1 MIVSFL
7 EIKKSAGMNK
17 SEAVCQDISPGT
29 RTPDLSA
36 SVPELLCLTTT
47 LQPNHA
53 TVNGGPACIVEVVRV
68 LEVTW

>member
-1 MIVSFL
+1 
-7 EIKKSAGMNK
+7 MNK

-47 LQPNHA
+47 LQPKSCD
-53 TVNGGPACIVEVVRV
+53 G
-68 LEVTW
+68 

>member
-1 MIVSFL
+1 
-7 EIKKSAGMNK
+7 MNK

-36 SVPELLCLTTT
+36 SVPELLCLTKT

-68 LEVTW
+68 LRVTW

>member
-1 MIVSFL
+1 
-7 EIKKSAGMNK
+7 MNK

-36 SVPELLCLTTT
+36 SVPELLCLTT

>member
-1 MIVSFL
+1 
-7 EIKKSAGMNK
+7 MNK
-17 SEAVCQDISPGT
+17 SEAVCQDIHVSPGT

>member
-1 MIVSFL
+1 
-7 EIKKSAGMNK
+7 MNK

-53 TVNGGPACIVEVVRV
+53 PVNGGPACIVEVVRV

>member
-1 MIVSFL
+1 
-7 EIKKSAGMNK
+7 MNK
-17 SEAVCQDISPGT
+17 SEAVCQDIHVSPGT

-53 TVNGGPACIVEVVRV
+53 MVNGRPACIVEVVRV
-68 LEVTW
+68 LRVTW

>member
-1 MIVSFL
+1 M

-17 SEAVCQDISPGT
+17 NEAVCQDISPGT

>member
-1 MIVSFL
+1 
-7 EIKKSAGMNK
+7 MNK

-47 LQPNHA
+47 LQIKPNHA

>member
-17 SEAVCQDISPGT
+17 SEAVCQDGT